1 MPVMQVKEKDSYGQD
16 NDNDLFGN
24 WLEDQKRKQQY
35 SIVGPSVDVG
45 NLINQQVVFI
55 EPSPVQ
61 KKIE

>member
-1 MPVMQVKEKDSYGQD
+1 MPVMQVKEKDSYSQD